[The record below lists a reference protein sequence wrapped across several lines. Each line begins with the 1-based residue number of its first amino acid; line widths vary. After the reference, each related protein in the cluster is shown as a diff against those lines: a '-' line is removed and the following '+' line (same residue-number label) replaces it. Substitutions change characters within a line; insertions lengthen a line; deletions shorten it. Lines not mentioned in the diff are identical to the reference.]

1 MMMTRTLV
9 ALAGLY
15 GAIGV
20 ALGAFGAH
28 ALRDRLPPE
37 RLAHIDTGVRYLFTS
52 LPGILAAAVFV
63 HDCAGGAFVV
73 IAGVA
78 FALGVLLFTGSLVA
92 LALTGDRRWGAV
104 TPFGG
109 ALLIVGWLAVIGA
122 ALMLPAGDAGGW
134 FSYLGAG
141 GC

>member
-20 ALGAFGAH
+20 GLGAFGAH
-28 ALRDRLPPE
+28 ALRAKLSPD

-52 LPGILAAAVFV
+52 LPGILAAAAFV
-63 HDCAGGAFVV
+63 HDCAGGTFVTV
-73 IAGVA
+73 AGVA
-78 FALGVLLFTGSLVA
+78 FGLGVLLFTGSLVA
-92 LALTGDRRWGAV
+92 LAFTGDRRWGAV

-109 ALLIVGWLAVIGA
+109 GLLIVGWLAVIGA
-122 ALMLPAGDAGGW
+122 ALMLPGSAGTLFGSAAG
-134 FSYLGAG
+134 
-141 GC
+141 C

>member
-28 ALRDRLPPE
+28 ALKDRLPPE

-52 LPGILAAAVFV
+52 LPGILATAAFV
-63 HDCAGGAFVV
+63 RDRSGGAFVT
-73 IAGVA
+73 IAA
-78 FALGVLLFTGSLVA
+78 FAFGFGVLLFTGSLVA
-92 LALTGDRRWGAV
+92 LAFTGQKRWGAV
-104 TPFGG
+104 TPVGG

-122 ALMLPAGDAGGW
+122 ALMLPGSAGGGW
-134 FSYLGAG
+134 FGYGPPIA
-141 GC
+141 C

>member
-28 ALRDRLPPE
+28 AFRDRLPPE
-37 RLAHIDTGVRYLFTS
+37 RLAHLDTGVRYLFTS
-52 LPGILAAAVFV
+52 LPGILATAVFV
-63 HDCAGGAFVV
+63 HDCAGGAFVT

-78 FALGVLLFTGSLVA
+78 FAFGVLAFTGSLVA
-92 LALTGDRRWGAV
+92 LAFTGNRRWGAV
-104 TPFGG
+104 TPIGG
-109 ALLIVGWLAVIGA
+109 VFLIVGWLAVIGA
-122 ALMLPAGDAGGW
+122 ALMLPGSDGTGW
-134 FSYLGAG
+134 LGFAPTT
-141 GC
+141 C

>member
-28 ALRDRLPPE
+28 ALKDRLPAE

-52 LPGILAAAVFV
+52 LPGILATAVFV
-63 HDCAGGAFVV
+63 HDCAGGVFVT
-73 IAGVA
+73 IAGLC
-78 FALGVLLFTGSLVA
+78 FAAGVLVFTGSLVA
-92 LALTGDRRWGAV
+92 LAFTGNRRWGAV
-104 TPFGG
+104 TPLGG
-109 ALLIVGWLAVIGA
+109 VLLIVGWVAVIAA
-122 ALMLPAGDAGGW
+122 ALMLPGSAAGGW
-134 FSYLGAG
+134 LGHLGAPA
-141 GC
+141 C